1 MKATAGALA
10 ASAGPKPRLVY
21 VVTEDWSFVT
31 HFLPMA
37 RAARDAGFEV
47 VVVTRVQ
54 EHRAAIEEEG
64 FRLVNLGADRSTFDP
79 LKLLRV
85 EPGLAPSAPVLQ
97 RAQTAL
103 LDKGRPAGYR
113 LAMHADAAG
122 HLGLRKAFLQQP
134 DAPESAGL

>member
-1 MKATAGALA
+1 MVGMILYAGLALDQIGHPHG
-10 ASAGPKPRLVY
+10 GPHGR
-21 VVTEDWSFVT
+21 VVAQS
-31 HFLPMA
+31 
-37 RAARDAGFEV
+37 
-47 VVVTRVQ
+47 
-54 EHRAAIEEEG
+54 
-64 FRLVNLGADRSTFDP
+64 LGAFPQPVFDP

-97 RAQTAL
+97 RAQAAL

-134 DAPESAGL
+134 DPPQSARL